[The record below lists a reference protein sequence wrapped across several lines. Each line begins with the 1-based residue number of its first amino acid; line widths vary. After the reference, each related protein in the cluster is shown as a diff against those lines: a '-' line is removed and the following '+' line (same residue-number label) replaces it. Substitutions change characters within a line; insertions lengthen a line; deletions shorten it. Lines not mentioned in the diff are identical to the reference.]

1 MKELHLQESARCIN
15 TSTTVAGNVVCSV
28 APCPGSRSGL
38 GTKPIASW
46 VDAWDIVPKA
56 VGSLRSIR
64 ASSLPSSNCRIIE
77 KHKSF
82 IIAIVKLPHLAL
94 WMWEISCDLPPST
107 ASSEAQMVPV
117 SVGDT
122 VRRWAGWPGTRG
134 VRDARA
140 ERWRLAVA
148 RATVPLMYVHRM
160 RVGLLET

>member
-1 MKELHLQESARCIN
+1 MQC
-15 TSTTVAGNVVCSV
+15 
-28 APCPGSRSGL
+28 
-38 GTKPIASW
+38 
-46 VDAWDIVPKA
+46 
-56 VGSLRSIR
+56 GSLSRFQIR
-64 ASSLPSSNCRIIE
+64 VRYEADRKLGRCLGHRPEGRWIIE

-94 WMWEISCDLPPST
+94 WMWEISCDLPPSN

-122 VRRWAGWPGTRG
+122 VRRWAGWPGTSG